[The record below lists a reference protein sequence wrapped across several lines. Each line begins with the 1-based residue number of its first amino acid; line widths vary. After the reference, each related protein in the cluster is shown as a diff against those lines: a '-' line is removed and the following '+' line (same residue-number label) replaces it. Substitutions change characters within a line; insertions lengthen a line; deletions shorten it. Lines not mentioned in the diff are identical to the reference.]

1 MSEEN
6 KLPQLLAPIPDGL
19 GLADRVVMTSA
30 EALQSE
36 ANSQF
41 LQDQG
46 LGLFF

>member
-1 MSEEN
+1 MFEEN

-19 GLADRVVMTSA
+19 GLADRVAVTSA
-30 EALQSE
+30 EAFSE

-41 LQDQG
+41 LQDRG